1 MKIRNPFSNK
11 NPSGW
16 KNDTTIKEK
25 VLWYAIFVLFGLLL
39 GYLAT

>member
-16 KNDTTIKEK
+16 KDDATINEK
-25 VLWYAIFVLFGLLL
+25 VLWYAILLLVGVLL
-39 GYLAT
+39 GYLNT